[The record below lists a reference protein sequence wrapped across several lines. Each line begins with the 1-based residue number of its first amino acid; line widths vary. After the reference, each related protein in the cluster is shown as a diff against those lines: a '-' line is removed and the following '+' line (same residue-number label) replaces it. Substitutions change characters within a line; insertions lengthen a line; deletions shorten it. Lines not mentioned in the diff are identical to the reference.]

1 MDLFDIMQQAGGGK
15 AFQAMASQYGLQ
27 PDQVQSAMA
36 AFMPAFST
44 GLQRNTADPMGF
56 LKFMQAISTGRH
68 ANYFDDP
75 QSALSSLGIEEG
87 NAILGHLFGSKDV
100 SRAVAGQVNAATGIS
115 QSILKQ
121 MLPAIASMVLGG
133 LFKQSRGGG
142 NPILE
147 AILEQMTG
155 GGASRRGAEPPAKGP
170 LDRYEEEEAER
181 ESREASPAPGG
192 FGDNPFGRMMEDML
206 GGGASGGAGGAN
218 PWGRMMEQM
227 MGGGARAGQER
238 PQKPAAA
245 PQTPQSGPQSGKDI
259 FGDMLEPG
267 RRMGEDYQ
275 KNMESIFDQFLRGM
289 DGKR

>member
-27 PDQVQSAMA
+27 PDQVQSAME

-56 LKFMQAISTGRH
+56 LKFMQAISTGQH
-68 ANYFDDP
+68 ANYYDDP
-75 QSALSSLGIEEG
+75 QSALSGLGIDEG

-100 SRAVAGQVNAATGIS
+100 SRAVADQVNAATGIG

-121 MLPAIASMVLGG
+121 MLPVIASMVLGG

-147 AILEQMTG
+147 TIIEQMTG
-155 GGASRRGAEPPAKGP
+155 GGASPPAKGP

-192 FGDNPFGRMMEDML
+192 FGDNPFGRMMEEMM
-206 GGGASGGAGGAN
+206 GGGATGGGQN
-218 PWGRMMEQM
+218 PWGRMMEEM
-227 MGGGARAGQER
+227 LGGGAKAGQER

-245 PQTPQSGPQSGKDI
+245 PKTPQSGKDI

-267 RRMGEDYQ
+267 RRMGEAYQ
-275 KNMESIFDQFLRGM
+275 KNMDSIFDQFLRGM
-289 DGKR
+289 DRQR

>member
-1 MDLFDIMQQAGGGK
+1 MDLFDIMQQAGGGR

-27 PDQVQSAMA
+27 PDQVQSAME

-56 LKFMQAISTGRH
+56 LKFMQAISTGQH
-68 ANYFDDP
+68 ANYYDDP
-75 QSALSSLGIEEG
+75 QSALSGFGIDEG

-100 SRAVAGQVNAATGIS
+100 SRAVASQVSAATGIG

-121 MLPAIASMVLGG
+121 MLPVIASMVLGG

-147 AILEQMTG
+147 TILEQMTG
-155 GGASRRGAEPPAKGP
+155 GGASQQGAEPPARGP
-170 LDRYEEEEAER
+170 LDRYEDEEAER
-181 ESREASPAPGG
+181 ERESRKSSPSPGG
-192 FGDNPFGRMMEDML
+192 FGDNPFGRMMEDMM
-206 GGGASGGAGGAN
+206 GGGAAGAN
-218 PWGRMMEQM
+218 PWGRMMEEM
-227 MGGGARAGQER
+227 LGGGAGDGQDR
-238 PQKPAAA
+238 PKKPAA
-245 PQTPQSGPQSGKDI
+245 TPKTPRSGKDI

-267 RRMGEDYQ
+267 RRMGEAYQ

-289 DGKR
+289 DRRS

>member
-27 PDQVQSAMA
+27 PDQVQSAME

-56 LKFMQAISTGRH
+56 LKFMQAISTGQH
-68 ANYFDDP
+68 ANYFDNP
-75 QSALSSLGIEEG
+75 QSALSGLGIDEG

-100 SRAVAGQVNAATGIS
+100 SRAVASQVNAATGIS

-147 AILEQMTG
+147 TILEQMTG
-155 GGASRRGAEPPAKGP
+155 GRAEPPAKGP
-170 LDRYEEEEAER
+170 LDRYEDEEAER
-181 ESREASPAPGG
+181 ESRQSSSAPGG
-192 FGDNPFGRMMEDML
+192 FGGNPFGRMMEEMM
-206 GGGASGGAGGAN
+206 GGGGAGGGQN
-218 PWGRMMEQM
+218 PWGRMMEEM
-227 MGGGARAGQER
+227 LGGGARTEQEL

-245 PQTPQSGPQSGKDI
+245 PQTPRSGKDI

-289 DGKR
+289 DR